1 MVAGLREAVSMDNG
15 QEGFVNILVTG
26 GAGYIGSH
34 TAKLLKR
41 QGHTPIA
48 FDNLSNGWAE
58 WVKFGPFVYGDIR
71 NEEGL
76 FQALEGFKVDAVIHF
91 AAKAYVEESTRLP
104 EEYFD
109 NNVGG
114 TIALLKAMKRA
125 GTKYLVFSS
134 SCATYGNAK
143 TPSIREDHPK
153 EPTNPYG
160 LSKWQCEQ
168 VISTVAPVMGLR
180 FAALRYFNV
189 IGNDPEGD
197 VYEKHDPETHV
208 LPNLI
213 RAVET
218 GGTFTLFGTNH
229 PTPDGTAVR
238 DYVYVMDLGLAHIR
252 ALDIIAS
259 QERLL
264 SNVGR
269 GQGTSVRELVS
280 SVEESFGAKVNVL
293 EKPIRPGDPPELVA
307 DNTFLKGWFKHDFKT
322 VKEVVAGLAGAKE
335 LSKNKAPSFTTK
347 STKDTK

>member
-1 MVAGLREAVSMDNG
+1 M
-15 QEGFVNILVTG
+15 NILVTG

-34 TAKLLKR
+34 TAKLLKKV
-41 QGHTPIA
+41 GHTPIA

-58 WVKFGPFVYGDIR
+58 WVKFGPFAYGDIR
-71 NEEGL
+71 NEEAL
-76 FQALEGFKVDAVIHF
+76 FQALNGFKVDAVIHF

-114 TIALLKAMKRA
+114 TVALLKAMKRA
-125 GTKYLVFSS
+125 GTRRLVFSS
-134 SCATYGNAK
+134 SCATYGNAQ
-143 TPSIREDHPK
+143 TPTIREDHPH

-168 VISTVAPVMGLR
+168 VVAAVAPVIGLH

-189 IGNDPEGD
+189 VGNDPEGEI
-197 VYEKHDPETHV
+197 YEKHEPETHV

-218 GGTFTLFGTNH
+218 GGTFTLYGTDH
-229 PTPDGTAVR
+229 PTPDGTAIR
-238 DYVYVMDLGLAHIR
+238 DYVYVMDLALAHIR
-252 ALDIIAS
+252 ALDVIAS
-259 QERLL
+259 EERLI

-269 GQGTSVRELVS
+269 GQGVSVRELVTT
-280 SVEESFGAKVNVL
+280 VEEAVGAKVNVV

-307 DNTFLKGWFKHDFKT
+307 DNTFLKSWFQHDFKT
-322 VKEVVAGLAGAKE
+322 VKGVVSDLVAGREGRRV
-335 LSKNKAPSFTTK
+335 
-347 STKDTK
+347 DG

>member
-1 MVAGLREAVSMDNG
+1 M
-15 QEGFVNILVTG
+15 NILVTG

-34 TAKLLKR
+34 TAKLLKKV
-41 QGHTPIA
+41 GHNPIA

-71 NEEGL
+71 HEEAL
-76 FQALEGFKVDAVIHF
+76 FRALTAFKVDAVIHF

-114 TIALLKAMKRA
+114 TVALLKAMKRA
-125 GTKYLVFSS
+125 GTGSLVFSS

-143 TPSIREDHPK
+143 TRTIRENHPQ

-160 LSKWQCEQ
+160 RSKLQCEE
-168 VISTVAPVMGLR
+168 IIMAVAPVIGLH

-189 IGNDPEGD
+189 IGNDPEREI
-197 VYEKHDPETHV
+197 YERHEPETHV

-218 GGTFTLFGTNH
+218 GGPFTLFGTDH
-229 PTPDGTAVR
+229 PSPDGTAVR
-238 DYVYVMDLGLAHIR
+238 DYVYVMDLALAHIR
-252 ALDIIAS
+252 ALDVIAG
-259 QERLL
+259 QERLV
-264 SNVGR
+264 SNVGQGR
-269 GQGTSVRELVS
+269 GTSVRELLTA
-280 SVEESFGAKVNVL
+280 VEEAFRTRVNTM

-307 DNTFLKGWFKHDFKT
+307 DNTFLKTWFDHEFKS
-322 VKEVVAGLAGAKE
+322 VQGVVADLAA
-335 LSKNKAPSFTTK
+335 APRS
-347 STKDTK
+347 

>member
-1 MVAGLREAVSMDNG
+1 M
-15 QEGFVNILVTG
+15 NILVTG

-41 QGHTPIA
+41 AGHTPIV

-71 NEEGL
+71 HEEAL
-76 FQALEGFKVDAVIHF
+76 FQALTAFEVDAVIHF

-109 NNVGG
+109 NNVCG

-125 GTKYLVFSS
+125 GTGKLVFSS
-134 SCATYGNAK
+134 SCATYGNATSK
-143 TPSIREDHPK
+143 TIRENHPQ

-160 LSKWQCEQ
+160 RSKLQCEE
-168 VISTVAPVMGLR
+168 VIMAVAPVIGLH

-189 IGNDPEGD
+189 IGNDPEGE
-197 VYEKHDPETHV
+197 VYERHEPETHV

-213 RAVET
+213 RAVQT
-218 GGTFTLFGTNH
+218 GGTFTLFGTDH

-238 DYVYVMDLGLAHIR
+238 DYVYVMDLAMAHIR
-252 ALDIIAS
+252 ALDVIVA
-259 QERLL
+259 QERLV
-264 SNVGR
+264 SNVGQGR
-269 GQGTSVRELVS
+269 GTSVRELLTTVEDAFGK
-280 SVEESFGAKVNVL
+280 SVIVL

-307 DNTFLKGWFKHDFKT
+307 DDTFLKTWFKHEFRS
-322 VKEVVAGLAGAKE
+322 VRGVVADLAAA
-335 LSKNKAPSFTTK
+335 SHR
-347 STKDTK
+347 